1 MSIVSKI
8 FGTLRTHKKKSI
20 AIAIVVV
27 LVGLGISSAMAPKAP
42 EYVTE
47 PVLRGDLRQT
57 VEAVGAVTS
66 ERELDLKFAGIG
78 VVNRVYVKEG
88 DRVRAG
94 QRLAD
99 LRAGSLAA
107 SVSAQSAALQSA
119 LADLRALEEG
129 TRPEEIAIAE
139 ADLRNRKASLEVA
152 KTTLSTAEQNLAE
165 SEEKLELLEAEVDVA
180 LSGQVT
186 TSLNSLALQLVTAE
200 QGLSM
205 VDDVLAD
212 VDVQDALIKDRPEA
226 GNSIRT
232 QRMSAQTQ
240 IDSARRMQLSVND
253 YGGTLAALDQGKVA
267 VNAALATI
275 DSLFSVVSTVRE
287 TASFSN
293 SDRETF
299 KATISAE
306 RSSVQAAYSAVSAA
320 STDLRNAAASYDTRI
335 ATENASLTGYRGT
348 RDKAKADIIT
358 YEASIQA
365 SEAQLALKKAG
376 ARKTDID
383 AARARVRQAQ
393 ANVAR
398 ASADLADTV
407 INAPVEGVITHVN
420 IKPGETPPAGAAISI
435 LGNSPFRIEMFVSEI
450 DIPKVQVTQSGSIE
464 LDAYRGVNMKLRV
477 SEVDPAA
484 TDKDGVSKYRV
495 VLDFV
500 HPHNELKIGMTG
512 DAEIETGFKAEVLT
526 VARRAVLEEG
536 DRQYVRVLAED
547 GKTVSEHDVTLGME
561 DGSGDVEIMTGLQ
574 EGDTVIVL
582 EK

>member
-47 PVLRGDLRQT
+47 PVLRNDLRQT

-226 GNSIRT
+226 ANSIRT

-240 IDSARRMQLSVND
+240 IDSARRMQLSAND
-253 YGGTLAALDQGKVA
+253 YGGTLAALDQGRVA

-293 SDRETF
+293 SDREAF

-512 DAEIETGFKAEVLT
+512 DAEIETGFKAGVLT

-561 DGSGDVEIMTGLQ
+561 DGSGDVEIMTGLK